1 MKKLSIVAI
10 ALTMV
15 TFNANAQDETM
26 DTRSQIHIGAKV
38 GLNYANVYDSKGED
52 FNADPKI
59 GMALG
64 AFLSIPIG
72 TYIGIQPEVLYSQK
86 GFKATGRLL
95 GANYEFTRTTTYIDI
110 PLYFALKPSEFIT
123 LVAGPQFSYLISRKD
138 VFKTTANTFE
148 QEQEFENDNIRKN
161 TLGASVG
168 LDINISHIVI
178 GARAAW
184 DLQENNGD
192 GTSTTPRY
200 KNTWLQ
206 ATVGFRF

>member
-206 ATVGFRF
+206 VTIGYRF

>member
-38 GLNYANVYDSKGED
+38 GLNYSNVYDSKGED

-86 GFKATGRLL
+86 GFKATGRIL
-95 GANYEFTRTTTYIDI
+95 GANYDFTRTTTFIDI

-123 LVAGPQFSYLISRKD
+123 LVAGPQFSYLLSRKD
-138 VFKTTANTFE
+138 VFANAVTTIE

-206 ATVGFRF
+206 ATVGYRF